1 MPAPQESTNPVVL
14 LVDDS
19 HDERDMYTQQLVA
32 TGYSVQVADNGE
44 DALERVAAQ
53 VPDVVVMDLAMP
65 VLDGWEATR
74 RIKADWS
81 TRDIPVIALSA
92 YGTVEARQLA
102 LSVGCDDAMVKPV
115 DPQLLHRRLRAYA
128 AQKPGTPGC
137 SPSHH

>member
-1 MPAPQESTNPVVL
+1 MPATQESTAPVVL

-19 HDERDMYTQQLVA
+19 PDERDMYTQQLVA

-74 RIKADWS
+74 RLKETHPSVPVIVLSGHTGGEGGRKAKEAGGDVLLTKPFGPEALELAVRIVLKRREKAD
-81 TRDIPVIALSA
+81 
-92 YGTVEARQLA
+92 
-102 LSVGCDDAMVKPV
+102 
-115 DPQLLHRRLRAYA
+115 
-128 AQKPGTPGC
+128 
-137 SPSHH
+137 SPKT

>member
-1 MPAPQESTNPVVL
+1 MMMPATQESTNPVVL

-44 DALERVAAQ
+44 DALARVAAQ

-74 RIKADWS
+74 RLKETHPS
-81 TRDIPVIALSA
+81 VPVIVLSGHTGGEGGRRAKEAGGDVLLTKPFGPEAL
-92 YGTVEARQLA
+92 ELA
-102 LSVGCDDAMVKPV
+102 VRIVLK
-115 DPQLLHRRLRAYA
+115 RR
-128 AQKPGTPGC
+128 AQAD
-137 SPSHH
+137 SPRT

>member
-44 DALERVAAQ
+44 DALARVAAQ

-74 RIKADWS
+74 RLKETHPS
-81 TRDIPVIALSA
+81 VPVIVLSGHTGGEGGRRAKEAGGDVLLTKPFGPEALELA
-92 YGTVEARQLA
+92 VRIVLKRRAEA
-102 LSVGCDDAMVKPV
+102 D
-115 DPQLLHRRLRAYA
+115 
-128 AQKPGTPGC
+128 
-137 SPSHH
+137 SPRT

>member
-1 MPAPQESTNPVVL
+1 MLATKESTPPVVL

-19 HDERDMYTQQLVA
+19 HDERDMYSQQPVA

-74 RIKADWS
+74 RLKEAHPS
-81 TRDIPVIALSA
+81 VPVIVLSGHTGGEGGRRAKEAGGDVLLTKPFGPEAL
-92 YGTVEARQLA
+92 ELA
-102 LSVGCDDAMVKPV
+102 VRIVLK
-115 DPQLLHRRLRAYA
+115 RRAE
-128 AQKPGTPGC
+128 TD
-137 SPSHH
+137 SPKT

>member
-1 MPAPQESTNPVVL
+1 MPATQESTSPVVL

-74 RIKADWS
+74 RLKETHPS
-81 TRDIPVIALSA
+81 VPVIVLSGHTGGEGGRRAKEAGGDVLLTKPFGPEAL
-92 YGTVEARQLA
+92 ELA
-102 LSVGCDDAMVKPV
+102 VRIVLK
-115 DPQLLHRRLRAYA
+115 RR
-128 AQKPGTPGC
+128 AQAD
-137 SPSHH
+137 SPRT